1 MKPTYSEMDLAKI
14 EVNTFGGAPI
24 AEHNMPC
31 PICWKEKAVLFLNT
45 GTFYPCRKCASH
57 GWVLLRLPRWLARH
71 QTPAMQ
77 AVYLQLYAESWGR
90 GRPTVR
96 ISQKDIAER
105 IGVAARRTVQVAI
118 EKLVYKDH
126 IRLVD
131 NPAFRPH
138 SQDAKEYQV
147 RSAEDVL
154 GPPSP
159 V

>member
-1 MKPTYSEMDLAKI
+1 MAVSGHSARVDGLERDC
-14 EVNTFGGAPI
+14 
-24 AEHNMPC
+24 AELQEQVEAYR
-31 PICWKEKAVLFLNT
+31 KE
-45 GTFYPCRKCASH
+45 RDEE
-57 GWVLLRLPRWLARH
+57 RLARH

-131 NPAFRPH
+131 NPVFRPH